1 MSLRAELDSALS
13 SLELLGERISS
24 LADGLTGTQEE
35 DLALSLM
42 DVERHLRAASR
53 RLERT
58 LRDLQHPSGSA
69 HGS

>member
-13 SLELLGERISS
+13 SLELLGQRISG
-24 LADGLTGTQEE
+24 LADGLTGTQDE

-42 DVERHLRAASR
+42 DVERDLRAASR

-58 LRDLQHPSGSA
+58 LRDLGR
-69 HGS
+69 

>member
-1 MSLRAELDSALS
+1 MSLHAELGSALS
-13 SLELLGERISS
+13 SLEQLGDRIGR
-24 LADGLTGTQEE
+24 LADGLTGTEEE

-58 LRDLQHPSGSA
+58 VRELRT
-69 HGS
+69 